1 MSQNVLDRC
10 LLLDL
15 ETSFDQR
22 ILKIGAVWR
31 DRTFVYPQGGS
42 LAEALAELD
51 RFAAGAELVL
61 GHNVLDHDLA
71 ILARQAPGLALLRK
85 PVVDTLYLS
94 PLAFP
99 ENPYHRLVKGYKLVR
114 DTVNDPVADAR
125 LAARLFADAWHSLG
139 AAARAEPDLAAFYAF
154 CLQSLPGLC
163 GVLTGLAGRPPLAVA
178 EARAFVARS
187 CCGQACAA
195 ALAERAEGELAHA
208 EARPAWGFAV
218 AWLRVAGGRS
228 VVPHWVA
235 ARHPHTLELLD
246 ALRGRPCTGAACAYC
261 SEHHSLEAQLALYFA
276 PFSSFREQ
284 PAAPGGG
291 SLQRAVAARCLAGEP
306 LLAMLPTGSGKSLC
320 YQLPALIRHRRRG
333 QLTIV
338 ISPLQ
343 ALMQDQVERLN
354 DRTGLDSAAAIN
366 GLLTPPERG
375 AVLEKVRLGGVAILY
390 AAPEQLRNRSFL
402 QAIEQREIAA
412 WVFDEAHCLS
422 KWGHDFR
429 PDYLYASR
437 CIRELARRQ
446 KRALPAIA
454 CFTAT
459 ARPDVASEIRE
470 HFRAELHVDLAELD
484 SNLRRPELRFS
495 VEAVAAAAKLARVH
509 ALAAQELAA
518 APGAAVVAYFAT
530 RDGAERAA
538 AYLAARGLAAAAFH
552 AGLPPPD
559 KRRVQQAFTAGTV
572 RVVCATNAFGMGIDK
587 ANVRLVVHGD
597 LPGSLESYLQEAGRA
612 GRDGQAARCI
622 LLFAAADVER
632 QFRLAAASRLSLR
645 DIAQVLRGVRQLAR
659 KQRGGGAAGEVVVTS
674 GELLGS
680 GDVETSFAAGD
691 RDADTKVKI
700 AVAWLERAQLL
711 ERSHNR
717 TRVFQGRPRVASL
730 ELAARRIDQQAP
742 ELAAAERQAWLAI
755 LAALIDCRPD
765 EGLTADQLVELPALA
780 AMAVPA
786 TASVGGG
793 GGRETAG
800 EAVLRILDRM
810 VALDLI
816 ESGMQLTAYLKRRG
830 PGAARVSFAG
840 LCQVESAML
849 EVLAARPPA
858 ATAGVWQEVSLRWLS
873 QMLRDRGLR
882 THPETLQRLLVC
894 LAREGA
900 GEPGRGSLLALVWR
914 SRDQCGLRLP
924 AGSWQGLIE
933 VAARRRAAAGCVLG
947 ALLAM
952 TPVEGPAAATV
963 QVAFAV
969 ADLVA
974 ALGADPE
981 VGAGLGEPA
990 ALAERALLRL
1000 HDLEVIQ
1007 LQQGLAVFRQAMTL
1021 RLLPRGPAARYSRA
1035 DYEPL
1040 RAHYR
1045 QRTLQIH
1052 VMARYAELGLE
1063 GIDGA
1068 LDFVDA
1074 YFSLQGAVFTRRHF
1088 PGEAVMLARATG
1100 RESYRRIVEDLGNA
1114 AQTALVT
1121 ARAEASLLVLAGPGS
1136 GKTRAV
1142 VHRCAYLL
1150 RVERVPASAI
1160 LVVCFNRSAAR
1171 EVSRRLRQL
1180 VGDDARGVLVQ
1191 TYHGLALR
1199 LTGTSLAAAAQAG
1212 AGEPDFARL
1221 IDEANEL
1228 LRQGAAPVGA
1238 GAEADA
1244 EAAAVP
1250 AGGDGVMPAGPVA
1263 AGSVPVAPEPL
1274 EAAPEGPAGLL
1285 RDRILAGFSHI
1296 LVDEYQDINEA
1307 QYELIGHL
1315 AGRRENDAERRL
1327 PILAVGDDDQTIY
1340 GWNGA
1345 SIEFLR
1351 RFRQDHPDAAAHF
1364 LVENFRS
1371 TAHIVAC
1378 ADHLIRHNRHRL
1390 KQGQAARVDSA
1401 RAGQPA
1407 GGSWA
1412 AEHDPAGGGRVRL
1425 LRVAGAGAQAAV
1437 VVEHLRAL
1445 RRFDPQV
1452 QWRQCAVLARTRR
1465 ELEPIRALC
1474 ESAGLPVVWAA
1485 DRDKLPPLHRVR
1497 EIASL
1502 LGALEAR
1509 RGELVRAS
1517 WLLDLAAAGAAQDVG
1532 SVNPW
1537 RATLGEILREWQDE
1551 TADAEV
1557 PASAASEFLFDA
1569 LAERRREP
1577 VRGQGIYLGTVHSAK
1592 GLEFAH
1598 VVLAD
1603 GGWAPAS
1610 QFGSG
1615 SDSDSDGDA
1624 DAVEAERRLYYVG
1637 MTRACHTL
1645 ALLAR
1650 RDQDNPHV
1658 RLIEADAAAAGSAM
1672 AAALAV
1678 SEPAVV
1684 EPPEELL
1691 ERRFVLLGL
1700 GELFLDFA
1708 GRRLPGDPTH
1718 AALDRLR
1725 PDDLLTARLSAGW
1738 VELLDAAGIAVA
1750 SLSLLG
1756 RQAVDRAV
1764 AFEPCRVVA
1773 LVERRAADSQAEYR
1787 AKLRCERWWVPVVE
1801 ARFRA
1806 AARPQAER
1814 CD

>member
-1 MSQNVLDRC
+1 VSQNVLDRC

-42 LAEALAELD
+42 LADALAELD
-51 RFAAGAELVL
+51 SFAAGAELVL

-125 LAARLFADAWHSLG
+125 LAARLFADAWHSLAV
-139 AAARAEPDLAAFYAF
+139 AAGAEPDLAAFYAF

-163 GVLTGLAGRPPLAVA
+163 GALTGLAGRPPLAVA

-187 CCGQACAA
+187 CRGQACAA
-195 ALAERAEGELAHA
+195 ALAERAEAELAHA

-246 ALRGRPCTGAACAYC
+246 ALRGRPCAGAACAYC

-276 PFSSFREQ
+276 PFSSFRAL
-284 PAAPGGG
+284 PAAADGG

-375 AVLEKVRLGGVAILY
+375 AVLEKVRLGGVAVLY

-402 QAIEQREIAA
+402 QAIEQREVAA

-446 KRALPAIA
+446 NRALPAIA

-470 HFRAELHVDLAELD
+470 HFRAELHVDLAELG

-509 ALAAQELAA
+509 ALAAEELAA

-552 AGLPPPD
+552 AGLSPPD

-572 RVVCATNAFGMGIDK
+572 PVVCATNAFGMGIDK
-587 ANVRLVVHGD
+587 ENVRLVVHGD

-659 KQRGGGAAGEVVVTS
+659 KQRGAAAGEVVVTS

-717 TRVFQGRPRVASL
+717 TRVFQGRPRIASL

-742 ELAAAERQAWLAI
+742 GLGAAERQAWLAI
-755 LAALIDCRPD
+755 LAALINCRPD

-780 AMAVPA
+780 TMTAPA
-786 TASVGGG
+786 TASVGDG

-830 PGAARVSFAG
+830 PGAAAELG
-840 LCQVESAML
+840 EVESAML

-858 ATAGVWQEVSLRWLS
+858 AAAGVWQEVSLRWLS
-873 QMLRDRGLR
+873 QTLRDRGLR
-882 THPETLQRLLVC
+882 AHPETLRRLLVC

-900 GEPGRGSLLALVWR
+900 GEPGRASLLALAWR

-924 AGSWQGLIE
+924 AASWQGLIE
-933 VAARRRAAAGCVLG
+933 VAARRRVAAGCVLG
-947 ALLAM
+947 ALLAK
-952 TPVEGPAAATV
+952 TPVDGPAAATV

-990 ALAERALLRL
+990 AVAERALLRL

-1035 DYEPL
+1035 DYQPL

-1052 VMARYAELGLE
+1052 VMARYAEIGLE
-1063 GIDGA
+1063 DIDGA

-1074 YFSLQGAVFTRRHF
+1074 YFSLQGAAFTRRYF
-1088 PGEAVMLARATG
+1088 PGESAMLVRATG
-1100 RESYRRIVEDLGNA
+1100 RESYRRIVESLGNA

-1142 VHRCAYLL
+1142 VHRCGYLL

-1199 LTGTSLAAAAQAG
+1199 LTGTSLAAASQAG
-1212 AGEPDFARL
+1212 TGEPDFARL

-1228 LRQGAAPVGA
+1228 LRQGAAPAGSGAVAA
-1238 GAEADA
+1238 GA
-1244 EAAAVP
+1244 V
-1250 AGGDGVMPAGPVA
+1250 PVA
-1263 AGSVPVAPEPL
+1263 QEPLGSVPVAPEPL
-1274 EAAPEGPAGLL
+1274 ESAPEGPAGLL

-1351 RFRQDHPDAAAHF
+1351 RFRQDHPDAAVHF

-1412 AEHDPAGGGRVRL
+1412 AAHDPAGSGRVRL
-1425 LRVAGAGAQAAV
+1425 LRVAGAGAQAAA

-1445 RRFDPQV
+1445 RRLDPQV

-1502 LGALEAR
+1502 LGSLEAR

-1532 SVNPW
+1532 AVNPW

-1610 QFGSG
+1610 HAG
-1615 SDSDSDGDA
+1615 SDSDGDDAGA

-1650 RDQDNPHV
+1650 RDQDNPQV
-1658 RLIEADAAAAGSAM
+1658 RLIEAGAAVAGSTM

-1678 SEPAVV
+1678 SEPVVV

-1718 AALDRLR
+1718 AALERLR

-1773 LVERRAADSQAEYR
+1773 LVERRAADSQSEYR
-1787 AKLRCERWWVPVVE
+1787 PKLRCERWWVPVVE

-1806 AARPQAER
+1806 APWPQAER
-1814 CD
+1814 CE